1 MCHLAV
7 LIFII
12 QCTKCIL
19 CFVTF
24 QLLILYVY
32 CYYRVAAVVV
42 ITVNPGL
49 VGVHLSPKLVIGLNI
64 LVLQAKNTIII
75 VKLKYHSGTSLENG

>member
-1 MCHLAV
+1 MCHLTV
-7 LIFII
+7 HIFII
-12 QCTKCIL
+12 QYTKL
-19 CFVTF
+19 YKCFITF
-24 QLLILYVY
+24 QLHILYVY
-32 CYYRVAAVVV
+32 YYYRVAAVVV

-49 VGVHLSPKLVIGLNI
+49 VVVHLSPKLVIGLNI